1 MIGRI
6 RGKLVAKQPPE
17 LLIETNDGIAYDIV
31 APMNTFYQLPT
42 LGEMVT
48 LHTHFAVREDAHTLF
63 GFYDINERALFR
75 ALIKVNGVG
84 PRLALAIL
92 SSIDPNA
99 FADCLQHND
108 SAALVKIPGIGKK
121 TAERLIIEMRDNMTS
136 WADKLDT
143 NALSNTSTRA
153 TPVNASNSRNT
164 LQEAVSALVA
174 LGYRPADASRLL
186 NAVYQETLSCEAL
199 IRLALREVST

>member
-6 RGKLVAKQPPE
+6 RGTLIAKQPPE
-17 LLIETNDGIAYDIV
+17 LLVETSDGVGYDIV
-31 APMNTFYQLPT
+31 ASMNTFYQLPAINETIT
-42 LGEMVT
+42 LY
-48 LHTHFAVREDAHTLF
+48 THLAVREDAHTLF
-63 GFYDINERALFR
+63 GFYDNSERALFR

-92 SSIDPNA
+92 SSITPNA

-121 TAERLIIEMRDNMTS
+121 TAERLIIEMRDSMSN
-136 WADKLDT
+136 WADAMPVDAATASVRKT
-143 NALSNTSTRA
+143 ATAATTRSVL
-153 TPVNASNSRNT
+153 P
-164 LQEAVSALVA
+164 EAISALVA

-186 NAVYQETLSCEAL
+186 NAVYDESLSCEAL
-199 IRLALREVST
+199 IRLALREVSV